1 MIKNY
6 STLIVGLLVTIISA
20 KSTSQETTDPD
31 DEKTAAAMIRGL
43 RLAHSPVTVG
53 TSDAPWIS
61 GPRQKK
67 YQFHVGQQ
75 SWIEAREACLAENA
89 DLLTIADIEELD
101 WILAHYKPQ
110 LRQFRERQ
118 LQIGLLAS
126 DNDDGSINKQ
136 WQWVS
141 ESPVDLNESGIEWNA
156 GEPFD
161 HAEGRE
167 RCALLNVNTRTL
179 DDVDC
184 SLSGSPS
191 NFYRFVCERTHEKHL
206 KHEELNNPLW
216 KKLEDILVFFG
227 ISRPSNS
234 SDQSETELTGTK
246 LEDYEDVMNATA
258 ADEKIG
264 ASGEEPNNEER
275 SVQTLNDGPPL
286 PSTNTVVEPTV
297 VVAHGTRISESTA
310 NDQEILADGKLDKL
324 TSSSATPENTTMPED
339 FSTTSDFLK
348 RTTASDPLANLAD
361 TIENAARDDT
371 QKSTGDRMRNLERII
386 NAVQTMLEEEN
397 NSQVGLDAMPLVQLR
412 KLSASSLQNP
422 SHRNLA
428 AKFPFRESNEF
439 GNEIEISGGD
449 EQNLKAT
456 KRPNASARHAAFR
469 SQFFSPQPNDLLK
482 SKPKAT
488 TRDPWVIM
496 PPEIGLMRT
505 LGSTLFDAMTRLYD
519 DDTEDIDDLLPIR
532 RHLNTPTTNLNISEN
547 VEVVQLVD
555 RRIHDD
561 SETNLVDSG
570 SPLEQAVTAQNLDS
584 DHEEAQV
591 ESRAHPNTNSG
602 DFLLARKQD
611 ELIGCGAKNLG
622 HTRPSVTTT
631 SAPVNRTA
639 QVEQLVSSL
648 RTILASSSPELIS
661 DLLSSG
667 NDTKLLVEKLQTA
680 TVNATT
686 KVPEDVHRA
695 WVEDEL
701 AKSLEELGQEES
713 REFVDA
719 APTDSDELVA
729 IGSGLEPPADR
740 LVTLIP
746 VVLSAKQTTTNS
758 TASDLTKSANVDG
771 YDVNVKLL
779 LPTVSSMLSNKKKA
793 ENEDSQFQIPTNDS
807 SEELDEGSGSIS
819 VDAKQ
824 ASVFPQPDFSVLK
837 NEKQAAAA
845 KKRLSV
851 DRQKADKAFNELKK
865 VDAKSLAERIRESE
879 AKRQNGAAISEVDPE
894 TAKILRN
901 VFEQWIDFV
910 ESK

>member
-397 NSQVGLDAMPLVQLR
+397 NSQR
-412 KLSASSLQNP
+412 SST
-422 SHRNLA
+422 
-428 AKFPFRESNEF
+428 
-439 GNEIEISGGD
+439 D
-449 EQNLKAT
+449 ENT
-456 KRPNASARHAAFR
+456 
-469 SQFFSPQPNDLLK
+469 
-482 SKPKAT
+482 
-488 TRDPWVIM
+488 V
-496 PPEIGLMRT
+496 EV
-505 LGSTLFDAMTRLYD
+505 
-519 DDTEDIDDLLPIR
+519 
-532 RHLNTPTTNLNISEN
+532 NTPTTNLNISEN

-807 SEELDEGSGSIS
+807 SEELDEGSGSVSEEIS